1 MFQWTLPRPEICVFT
16 DLERGRREYLQSPM
30 ASSLQPFTCAQYEHE
45 ESSEFSIFFALPILA
60 WTRRRASSC

>member
-16 DLERGRREYLQSPM
+16 DLERGRREYLQSPT

-45 ESSEFSIFFALPILA
+45 DEQRVID
-60 WTRRRASSC
+60 

>member
-16 DLERGRREYLQSPM
+16 DLERGRREYLQSPT

-45 ESSEFSIFFALPILA
+45 DEGFFFALPPPILA